1 MYEMWSVLGMIIS
14 EKQIMQ
20 LIQVLV
26 DSISIV
32 GASTPFNFSQEHRR
46 KLADEILSQQ
56 SEELKVIE

>member
-1 MYEMWSVLGMIIS
+1 MIIS
-14 EKQIMQ
+14 KKQIMQ